1 MSKEAQITVRVK
13 GRLRNDAEK
22 ILRRLGVST
31 NEAVNIFLSQVA
43 LQKGFP
49 FAVKIPNRKTINA
62 FRQTELNKD
71 KLKTYHS
78 AKELFTE
85 MDKW

>member
-1 MSKEAQITVRVK
+1 MSKDAQITIRVK

-22 ILRRLGVST
+22 ILRQLGVST
-31 NEAVNIFLSQVA
+31 NEAVNIFLCQVV

-49 FAVKIPNRKTINA
+49 FAVKIPNQKTINA

-71 KLKTYHS
+71 KLKTYTS
-78 AKELFTE
+78 AEELFTE
-85 MDKW
+85 MDRW

>member
-1 MSKEAQITVRVK
+1 MSKDTQITIRVK

-31 NEAVNIFLSQVA
+31 NEAVNIFLSQVV

-49 FAVKIPNRKTINA
+49 FAGKIPNQKTINA
-62 FRQTELNKD
+62 FRQTERNKNH
-71 KLKTYHS
+71 LKTYS
-78 AKELFTE
+78 SSEELFME